1 MTYFSPNTGTTT
13 STELDSNYGG
23 RNEYNEGSSDTGWIT
38 LPNGTQ
44 VRTQSSWSSSTYSNG
59 RGSASNGGR
68 GGRPHTVSGNTD
80 SGWVQLPNGTM
91 VRRQKSWSRTQY
103 ETSYGG
109 VQLNPDDRD
118 ELVAQLGLGE
128 VHDNEVEDEKNPWS
142 DLDELQ
148 RKVDAKAKAFLD
160 GSAPSNVEPGFE
172 NQYRYASHPNYPAL
186 KILLQ

>member
-1 MTYFSPNTGTTT
+1 M
-13 STELDSNYGG
+13 
-23 RNEYNEGSSDTGWIT
+23 

-44 VRTQSSWSSSTYSNG
+44 VRTQSSWSSSSYSTSSGGGNRRGNG
-59 RGSASNGGR
+59 R
-68 GGRPHTVSGNTD
+68 PQTESGNEDT
-80 SGWVQLPNGTM
+80 GWLQLPNGTM

-128 VHDNEVEDEKNPWS
+128 VHDNEVEDDKKPWS

-160 GSAPSNVEPGFE
+160 GSAAPSNIEPGFE
-172 NQYRYASHPNYPAL
+172 NQYRYTIMWTNELFLTSNTFPYSSEPNVNYLTVELLMASSYV
-186 KILLQ
+186 ILILAR

>member
-1 MTYFSPNTGTTT
+1 
-13 STELDSNYGG
+13 
-23 RNEYNEGSSDTGWIT
+23 
-38 LPNGTQ
+38 
-44 VRTQSSWSSSTYSNG
+44 
-59 RGSASNGGR
+59 
-68 GGRPHTVSGNTD
+68 
-80 SGWVQLPNGTM
+80 M

-128 VHDNEVEDEKNPWS
+128 VHDNEVEDDKKPWS

-160 GSAPSNVEPGFE
+160 GSAAPSNIEPGFE
-172 NQYRYASHPNYPAL
+172 NQYRYVKTNEL
-186 KILLQ
+186 F